1 MTTPPKLRCVKSER
15 SKSSKHLPSSPS
27 TFQDTMASV
36 LGTFPIPVRGRQE
49 QREPTVTKRI
59 PSCPRS
65 ITNQAMPLG
74 RQIGE
79 HKWWSGVAVLQST
92 DRIKEIL
99 VCTHYS
105 GWRYVLARTKNPNVF
120 VKLTYYNNHLQ
131 PIERML
137 SPWGPTIYDED
148 ETSTQMPAYTLP
160 TSSWLAYTPLVVRCA
175 SC

>member
-1 MTTPPKLRCVKSER
+1 
-15 SKSSKHLPSSPS
+15 
-27 TFQDTMASV
+27 MASV
-36 LGTFPIPVRGRQE
+36 LGTFPIAVRGRQK

-65 ITNQAMPLG
+65 ITDQAMPLG

-79 HKWWSGVAVLQST
+79 HHWWSGVAVLEANCSL
-92 DRIKEIL
+92 KEIL

-120 VKLTYYNNHLQ
+120 VKLTYYNDRLQ
-131 PIERML
+131 PIVLMTF
-137 SPWGPTIYDED
+137 SPWGASDYDG
-148 ETSTQMPAYTLP
+148 Y
-160 TSSWLAYTPLVVRCA
+160 WLAGKTAIASYIEGLCINLRANNTNIPTYSAPLVRCA